1 MVIVKIFADKH
12 YLIGDLIETFD
23 FKEVL
28 LSLNSLI
35 ISYNI
40 ISELNVYHPVLKII
54 ILLVFTYLLS
64 RIMKKEVIFIGISVL
79 VFAKQILTNNI
90 IFYFYD
96 FVILLFILTLK
107 NIYAK
112 GIVKKAL
119 TMDVYKMNIK
129 EGMILAYP
137 LYYKNNEYY
146 FDKTSFLSNLKDS
159 LSKKDKGKLVCGIK
173 SSGLSW
179 EEVYLIKNNLNQ
191 DIIPIKEG
199 LSFAPFILL
208 GLFITFS
215 IGNTFDLI
223 IMLVGM
229 I

>member
-1 MVIVKIFADKH
+1 MKIFADKH
-12 YLIGDLIETFD
+12 SLIGDLIETFD

>member
-40 ISELNVYHPVLKII
+40 ISELNVYPVLKII

-90 IFYFYD
+90 IF
-96 FVILLFILTLK
+96 
-107 NIYAK
+107 
-112 GIVKKAL
+112 
-119 TMDVYKMNIK
+119 
-129 EGMILAYP
+129 
-137 LYYKNNEYY
+137 
-146 FDKTSFLSNLKDS
+146 
-159 LSKKDKGKLVCGIK
+159 
-173 SSGLSW
+173 
-179 EEVYLIKNNLNQ
+179 
-191 DIIPIKEG
+191 
-199 LSFAPFILL
+199 LSF
-208 GLFITFS
+208 
-215 IGNTFDLI
+215 
-223 IMLVGM
+223 
-229 I
+229 